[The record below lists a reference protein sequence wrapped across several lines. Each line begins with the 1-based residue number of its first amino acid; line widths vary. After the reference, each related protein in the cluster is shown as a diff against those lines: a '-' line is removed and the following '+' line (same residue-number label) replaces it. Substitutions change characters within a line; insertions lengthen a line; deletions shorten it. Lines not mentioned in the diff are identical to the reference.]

1 MGELMFPLF
10 FRDTTIHTDSAGV
23 RGLIDS
29 PIDPSSGRLM
39 EADGIDAS
47 AFRSKR
53 LTPQLAMQSDLILC
67 FTEHQR
73 KKIVQLAPRV
83 RSRTFLLTE
92 FAALCEYCS
101 ANNLVQGNT
110 VEQRLNSIL
119 YEASMVRAMLPESD
133 DIADPY
139 NKEFE
144 AFQTAHDSIGLAFAT
159 IARIL
164 EPVSGA
170 HARVE

>member
-1 MGELMFPLF
+1 MFPLF
-10 FRDTTIHTDSAGV
+10 FRDTTVHTDSAGV
-23 RGLIDS
+23 CGLIDS
-29 PIDPSSGRLM
+29 PIDPSSAQLM

-47 AFRSKR
+47 TFRSKR

-101 ANNLVQGNT
+101 TNHLIQGET
-110 VEQRLNSIL
+110 VEQRLHSIL
-119 YEASMVRAMLPESD
+119 YQASMVRAMLPQSD

-139 NKEFE
+139 QQEFA
-144 AFQTAHDSIGLAFAT
+144 AFQTAHDSIGQAFAV
-159 IARIL
+159 IAQTL

-170 HARVE
+170 HARVS